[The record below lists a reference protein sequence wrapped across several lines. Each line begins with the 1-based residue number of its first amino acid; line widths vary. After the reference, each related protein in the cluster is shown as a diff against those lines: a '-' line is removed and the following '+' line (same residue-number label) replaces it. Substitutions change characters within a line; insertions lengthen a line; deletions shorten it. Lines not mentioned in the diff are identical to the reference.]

1 MNSEFFDNLKKASI
15 TIFRIFNYILAGFLL
30 CISLFFL
37 INKDTLISEISSQP
51 DHFVYDSSSSVLI
64 SRLIIMYS
72 SIFIIYTQFRI
83 NKLAK
88 QINNIKTSN
97 LVKFF
102 NYILGGSSFLE
113 IIFFWIKPEF
123 EVELLKNNNNLV
135 SYLWSGIISFILIS
149 MMMIYNQLK
158 IKRLENQVKKIKRN

>member
-30 CISLFFL
+30 CISLFFF

-158 IKRLENQVKKIKRN
+158 IKKLENQVKKIKRN

>member
-149 MMMIYNQLK
+149 MMMIYNQFK